1 MCQCIVMPFGLCNA
15 PATFERF
22 ISSVVRDNVPLSS
35 YLGDA
40 IAQAITANADI
51 ERLTLNLKLSPL
63 KCLLIQCRVVT
74 GLVRVDVHMP
84 YWYSGKPKECSAP
97 SRYLRYFAHKKSGV
111 CEPVTVLKKPQV
123 KRDSLIINRPFQNK
137 QSQNDK
143 TPKNKGNELLPQLLD
158 ALYKGLHELGHILDS
173 SATNKDNAP
182 ALRPLPTR

>member
-1 MCQCIVMPFGLCNA
+1 MCQCIVMPFVLSNA

-22 ISSVVRDNVPLSS
+22 ISRVVRDNMPLSS
-35 YLGDA
+35 YLGDSLS
-40 IAQAITANADI
+40 QAITAYADI

-84 YWYSGKPKECSAP
+84 NWHSGKPKKCLAP

-123 KRDSLIINRPFQNK
+123 KRDSLIINWPFQNK
-137 QSQNDK
+137 QCQNDE
-143 TPKNKGNELLPQLLD
+143 TQKNKGNESLPQFLD

-173 SATNKDNAP
+173 CATNKDNTP
-182 ALRPLPTR
+182 TLRLLPTR

>member
-40 IAQAITANADI
+40 IAQAITTNADI

-63 KCLLIQCRVVT
+63 KCLLIQWRVVT

-84 YWYSGKPKECSAP
+84 IWHSGKPKECSAP
-97 SRYLRYFAHKKSGV
+97 SRYLRYFADKKSGV
-111 CEPVTVLKKPQV
+111 CEPVTELKKPQV

-137 QSQNDK
+137 QSQNDE
-143 TPKNKGNELLPQLLD
+143 TPKNKGNELLPQFLD
-158 ALYKGLHELGHILDS
+158 VLYKGLHELGHILDS

>member
-15 PATFERF
+15 LATFERF
-22 ISSVVRDNVPLSS
+22 ISSVVWNNMPLSS

-74 GLVRVDVHMP
+74 ALVRVDVHMP
-84 YWYSGKPKECSAP
+84 NWHSGKPKEWSAP

-123 KRDSLIINRPFQNK
+123 KRDSLIINRPFQNR
-137 QSQNDK
+137 QSQSDE
-143 TPKNKGNELLPQLLD
+143 TQKNKGNELLPQFLD
-158 ALYKGLHELGHILDS
+158 ALYKGLHELDHILDS
-173 SATNKDNAP
+173 SATNKDNAQ

>member
-1 MCQCIVMPFGLCNA
+1 MCQCLVMPFGLGNA

-22 ISSVVRDNVPLSS
+22 ISIVVRDNVPLSS
-35 YLGDA
+35 YLGDV

-51 ERLTLNLKLSPL
+51 ERLTLNLKLGPL

-84 YWYSGKPKECSAP
+84 NWHSGKPKECLAP

-111 CEPVTVLKKPQV
+111 YEPVTVLKKPQV
-123 KRDSLIINRPFQNK
+123 KRDSLIINWPFQNK
-137 QSQNDK
+137 QCQNDD
-143 TPKNKGNELLPQLLD
+143 TQKNEGNESLRQFLN
-158 ALYKGLHELGHILDS
+158 ALYKGLDELGHVFDS

-182 ALRPLPTR
+182 ALRLLPTR